1 MLDNILLGFAA
12 AGTVEN
18 LGYALAGALLGT
30 LIGILPGLGPLAT
43 ISLLLPFTYG
53 LDPLSALIMLAGI
66 YYGSAYGGST
76 TAILMS
82 LPGETASAVT
92 VLDGYQMAL
101 KGRAGVAIT
110 TAALGSFVAGCVG
123 TLVIAIFASPLT
135 QIAIDFGSAEYFA
148 LMVLGLLGAVTM
160 SSGSIAKAIGMVV
173 LGLTLGL
180 MGTDV
185 NSGVQRFTFGL
196 HELYDGIDFIVLAVG
211 LFAFGEIVATLSDRG
226 DAMSQHST
234 VTRLLPSLED
244 LRRMIPSILRGT
256 GVGSI
261 LGVLPGAGM
270 SMSSFMSYSI
280 EKRSSGR
287 AEEFGHG
294 AIEGVAGPEAANN
307 AAAQTAFI
315 PTLTLGIPGSPTMAL
330 ILGALV
336 MHDIQ
341 PGPNVISTNP
351 TLFWGLIASMWIG
364 NVMLVLLNLPLVGI
378 WVKLLSVPYKY
389 LFPGIIMFSCIGVY
403 SSNFSTFELYLTAI
417 VGVLGVVLRYL
428 RFEPAPLVL
437 GFVLGPLMEEHFRR
451 AMTFSG
457 GDYKVFI
464 SSGTSA
470 TLLGI
475 TFLLALWMI
484 WNGIRTSRAKMMA
497 GE

>member
-1 MLDNILLGFAA
+1 MLENILLGFSA
-12 AGTVEN
+12 AGTITN
-18 LGYALAGALLGT
+18 LGYALMGALLGT

-92 VLDGYQMAL
+92 VIDGYQMSR

-110 TAALGSFVAGCVG
+110 TAAVGSFVAGCIG
-123 TLVIAIFASPLT
+123 TLVIAAFATPLT
-135 QIAIDFGSAEYFA
+135 KIAIDFGPAEYFS
-148 LMVLGLLGAVTM
+148 LMILGLLGAVTM
-160 SSGSIAKAIGMVV
+160 SSGSIAKAISMVV
-173 LGLTLGL
+173 LGLALGL
-180 MGTDV
+180 LGTDV
-185 NSGVQRFTFGL
+185 NSGTQRFTFGVQ
-196 HELYDGIDFIVLAVG
+196 ELWDGVDFIVLAVG
-211 LFAFGEIVATLSDRG
+211 LFAFGEIVSTLTGREPPLT
-226 DAMSQHST
+226 QHAALSGM
-234 VTRLLPSLED
+234 LPNWED
-244 LRRMIPSILRGT
+244 IRRMVPAILRGT
-256 GVGSI
+256 GLGSI

-280 EKRSSGR
+280 EKRFSGHGH
-287 AEEFGHG
+287 EFGHG

-364 NVMLVLLNLPLVGI
+364 NFMLVLLNLPLVGV
-378 WVKLLSVPYKY
+378 WVKLLSVPYK
-389 LFPGIIMFSCIGVY
+389 LIFPGILMFSCIGVY
-403 SSNFSTFELYLTAI
+403 STNFSVFDLYLTALFGI
-417 VGVLGVVLRYL
+417 VGVALRYL

-437 GFVLGPLMEEHFRR
+437 GFVLGPIMEENFRR
-451 AMTFSG
+451 AMLFSG
-457 GDYKVFI
+457 GDYSVFI
-464 SSGTSA
+464 STGLSA
-470 TLLGI
+470 G
-475 TFLLALWMI
+475 LLATAVVLAAWMG
-484 WNGIRTSRAKMMA
+484 WSSFRA
-497 GE
+497 GRIGGNS